1 MQATLQR
8 TQAILPMLLT
18 KQRTAA
24 RILQRTATTLLT
36 SQTATK
42 YHPGLWPH
50 YINTESG
57 GGPMNYQVISEK
69 TLSRYLEMPGLLL
82 VDLRSREDYS
92 KIISPVPSGRT
103 GNTLLMSFPV
113 FLPVS
118 RQITVHSLRI
128 LSCTVIPD
136 TSA

>member
-1 MQATLQR
+1 
-8 TQAILPMLLT
+8 
-18 KQRTAA
+18 
-24 RILQRTATTLLT
+24 
-36 SQTATK
+36 
-42 YHPGLWPH
+42 
-50 YINTESG
+50 
-57 GGPMNYQVISEK
+57 MNYQVISEK

-82 VDLRSREDYS
+82 VDLRSREDYG
-92 KIISPVPSGRT
+92 KNHIPVPSGRT